1 MGKKTVKA
9 VLLALLGAAGAL
21 AADAPRE
28 GVVVRAVE
36 NMYSAPD
43 PDKDVVSQAFLGQSV
58 WVIEVKEGFARIA
71 TPDRY
76 EGWIPEGAISIY
88 PSAEAPRYASTGRV
102 AEVTSLLANVYRE
115 RDVTSAR
122 PKVVAPFGAR
132 LEVQGGPTDSRWF
145 EVRLPSGEHGF
156 IQMGDVH
163 VAEAGTRTPR
173 GPAAGL
179 VATGRRLLGV
189 PYLWGGMTPLGI
201 DCSGFV
207 SLVYRAHGRILPR
220 DADLQF
226 EDKDMAPV
234 ERASLLPGDL
244 LFFGKSKDKITH
256 VGLYAGNG
264 RFLNATT
271 YMTPVVREDRLDDPH
286 WTELFQGARRPR

>member
-1 MGKKTVKA
+1 MGKTTMKTA
-9 VLLALLGAAGAL
+9 VLVLLGVVGAF
-21 AADAPRE
+21 AADAPRDA
-28 GVVVRAVE
+28 VVVRSVE

-43 PDKDVVSQAFLGQSV
+43 ADKDVVSQAFLGQAVS
-58 WVIEVKEGFARIA
+58 VIETKDGFARVA

-76 EGWIPEGAISIY
+76 EGWIPEGAVAIY

-122 PKVVAPFGAR
+122 PKMVAPFGAQ

-156 IQMGDVH
+156 VQMGDVH
-163 VAEAGTRTPR
+163 VAEAGTKTPR

-226 EDKDMAPV
+226 EDKDSVPV

-271 YMTPVVREDRLDDPH
+271 YKTPVVREDRLDDPH